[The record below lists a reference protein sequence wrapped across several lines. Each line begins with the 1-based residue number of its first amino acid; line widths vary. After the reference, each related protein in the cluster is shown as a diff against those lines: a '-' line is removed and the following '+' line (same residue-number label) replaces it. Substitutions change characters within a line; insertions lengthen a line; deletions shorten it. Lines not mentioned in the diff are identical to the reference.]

1 MTDKRTHFRVGIQSG
16 IQTNYQIYKKKTDKE
31 DAAKKEK
38 KKKRR
43 TKTRDIQIDKI
54 KEDRLMDELTGECDF
69 ISVY

>member
-31 DAAKKEK
+31 DAAKKKRK
-38 KKKRR
+38 KKDGQKQDR
-43 TKTRDIQIDKI
+43 QIDKI

>member
-16 IQTNYQIYKKKTDKE
+16 IQTNYQIYKRRQTKKMQQ
-31 DAAKKEK
+31 KKEK
-38 KKKRR
+38 EKKDGQKQE
-43 TKTRDIQIDKI
+43 TDKI

>member
-31 DAAKKEK
+31 DAAKKK
-38 KKKRR
+38 DGQKQDR
-43 TKTRDIQIDKI
+43 QIDKI

>member
-38 KKKRR
+38 EKKDGQKQDR
-43 TKTRDIQIDKI
+43 QIDKI